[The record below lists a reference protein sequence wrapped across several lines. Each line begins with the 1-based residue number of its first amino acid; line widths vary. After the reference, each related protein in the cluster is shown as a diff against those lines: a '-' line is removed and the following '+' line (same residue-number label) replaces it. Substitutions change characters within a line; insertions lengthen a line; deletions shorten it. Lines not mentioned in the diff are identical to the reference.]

1 MSDFNAGVIE
11 EFRSNGGRTRG
22 WGRHLIV
29 MHSIGA
35 KSGAE
40 RLNPVM
46 SIRDGDDWL
55 VAASK
60 GGSPEHPAWYFNL
73 LAHPDI
79 DIEVAGEAGVETVP
93 VTATVV
99 DAAGHAAVWRLF
111 TDRSPAF
118 EQYAARTGGRI
129 IPVVRLTRR

>member
-22 WGRHLIV
+22 WGDSLVVLHT
-29 MHSIGA
+29 IGA

-46 SIRDGDDWL
+46 GIRDGDGWL

-60 GGSPEHPAWYFNL
+60 GGSPEHPSWYHNL
-73 LAHPDI
+73 LAHPEVV
-79 DIEVAGEAGVETVP
+79 IEVAGENGVETVP
-93 VTATVV
+93 VSASVV
-99 DAAGHAAVWRLF
+99 DESGYAAAWQRF

-118 EQYAARTGGRI
+118 EQYAARTGGRV
-129 IPVVRLTRR
+129 IPVVRLSPR